1 VPGPRVSAQTHRC
14 PKFGPRMGVSSP
26 PDTFGSA
33 RWALFF
39 RPLCPVGQKR
49 TRGVRLGRP
58 AGDALRSRPCVH
70 ALVLSVLRFQTISKE
85 LLVVRFRFPM
95 DLFLC
100 AVRLSCIGSSQF
112 IVIQKKNNIS

>member
-1 VPGPRVSAQTHRC
+1 VPGPRVSTQTHRC

-39 RPLCPVGQKR
+39 WPLCLVGQKR

-58 AGDALRSRPCVH
+58 AEDVLTLGRPQPVRTF
-70 ALVLSVLRFQTISKE
+70 ADFKVRTQP
-85 LLVVRFRFPM
+85 LL
-95 DLFLC
+95 
-100 AVRLSCIGSSQF
+100 
-112 IVIQKKNNIS
+112 